1 MNKSFFII
9 EYFFI
14 IIFLLTIS
22 SVAQSTPPPPD
33 GGSGPGTV
41 DDIPI
46 NMYWLLLLLA
56 GVYYGIRNRMK
67 K

>member
-1 MNKSFFII
+1 MNKSFYII
-9 EYFFI
+9 GYFLI
-14 IIFLLTIS
+14 TIFLLTAS
-22 SVAQSTPPPPD
+22 SVAQSDPPPPPD

-56 GVYYGIRNRMK
+56 GAYYGIVK
-67 K
+67 KK